1 MKKKPDNKETSLTRS
16 SAVEYLTFVAA
27 QGQGGV
33 EVVYADED
41 IWLTQKMM
49 GVLYD
54 VNVRTINEHLKK
66 LFSDRELQ
74 EDSVIRKFRIT
85 ASDGKNYNTGHYNLS
100 AIIAV
105 GYKVNSER
113 AVQFRKWAT
122 TVVKEYTVKGF
133 AMDDERLKAGGTV
146 LTRQYFEEQLQRV
159 REIRLSERKFYQ
171 KITDIYATAIDY
183 DVSATATQRFFATV
197 QNKLHWAIHG
207 HTAAEV
213 IVNRADAGKQHMG
226 LTTWKDAPQGKIQK
240 FDVSVAKN
248 YLTEPEMAQLSRLV
262 NAYLDVAE
270 DMAQRQIP
278 MTMQDWETRLNRF
291 IEATDR
297 EILQDAGKVT
307 AEIAKA
313 HAESEF
319 EKYRI
324 VQDRL
329 FVSDFDAEVM
339 RIARNDEERGNDEGG
354 AEPRRSRGCADER
367 DTTGPAITRMA
378 NQRGRNAKSPLET
391 ARTFTRTAG
400 STGHGYPILR
410 IQNRQEPFAQ
420 TFKYSPS
427 GSIQKPRSSN
437 RSGDRW
443 FALGE
448 YA

>member
-1 MKKKPDNKETSLTRS
+1 MKKKPDNQETSVTRS
-16 SAVEYLTFVAA
+16 SAAEYLPFITAK
-27 QGQGGV
+27 GEGGV
-33 EVVYADED
+33 EAIYADED
-41 IWLTQKMM
+41 VWLSQKMM
-49 GVLYD
+49 AALYD
-54 VNVRTINEHLKK
+54 VDVRTINYHLQKVFK
-66 LFSDRELQ
+66 DSELDD
-74 EDSVIRKFRIT
+74 ESVIRKFRIT
-85 ASDGKNYNTGHYNLS
+85 AADGKSYETQHYNLS

-133 AMDDERLKAGGTV
+133 AMDDERLKSGGTV
-146 LTRQYFEEQLQRV
+146 LTKQYFEEQLQRV

-183 DVSATATQRFFATV
+183 DRSATSTQRFFATV

-213 IVNRADAGKQHMG
+213 IVDRADAEKQHMG
-226 LTTWKDAPQGKIQK
+226 LTTWKDAPDGKIQK

-248 YLTEPEMAQLSRLV
+248 YLTESEMAQLSRLV

-270 DMAQRQIP
+270 DMAQRHIP

-329 FVSDFDAEVM
+329 YVSDFDADVLGLGDIEK
-339 RIARNDEERGNDEGG
+339 ESGNEEGG
-354 AEPRRSRGCADER
+354 AE
-367 DTTGPAITRMA
+367 
-378 NQRGRNAKSPLET
+378 
-391 ARTFTRTAG
+391 
-400 STGHGYPILR
+400 
-410 IQNRQEPFAQ
+410 
-420 TFKYSPS
+420 
-427 GSIQKPRSSN
+427 
-437 RSGDRW
+437 
-443 FALGE
+443 
-448 YA
+448 